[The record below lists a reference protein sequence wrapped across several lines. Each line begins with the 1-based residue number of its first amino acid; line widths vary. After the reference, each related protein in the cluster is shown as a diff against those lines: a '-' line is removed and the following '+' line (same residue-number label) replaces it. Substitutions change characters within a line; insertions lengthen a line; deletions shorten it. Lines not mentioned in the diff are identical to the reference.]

1 METWVGR
8 VIFEKLMIWRI
19 QKKQK
24 NNNRRMVDAVER
36 EEMISCCDAQQKL
49 KKYPKKIK
57 NIQQK
62 GFAGRHRPN
71 Y

>member
-1 METWVGR
+1 MELVK
-8 VIFEKLMIWRI
+8 KLGNDLEDSRER
-19 QKKQK
+19 
-24 NNNRRMVDAVER
+24 NNRRMVDAVER
-36 EEMISCCDAQQKL
+36 EEMISCCDAQQKN
-49 KKYPKKIK
+49 KKKNK